1 MNTVVSLKGIDYLY
15 KMRIDIFLVEKNYFE
30 TRTKAQQALSE
41 HCVFVNNQLVSKASF
56 DVSETDILFIKP
68 SPSQRY
74 VSIGGLKL
82 EKAIQTFH
90 LNFKD
95 KSVLDIGASTGGFTD
110 CSLQYGAK
118 KVTTIDVGSNQLHK
132 SLHNHPQIISFEQL
146 DIRDFKNHTN
156 EVFDW
161 IVMDVSFIALHS
173 IIPSVKNLCS
183 PSTQLIVLIK
193 PQFELTEKKNF
204 KKGIIKDQKERTQI
218 VQQVIKNWQIEG
230 FEVLGQT
237 TTDADG
243 IEKNIEY
250 LIHLKPH
257 QV

>member
-1 MNTVVSLKGIDYLY
+1 
-15 KMRIDIFLVEKNYFE
+15 MRIDIFLVEKNYFE

-41 HCVFVNNQLVSKASF
+41 HCIFVNNQLVTKASF
-56 DVSETDILFIKP
+56 DVSETDTLLIKP

-82 EKAIQTFH
+82 EKAIQSFQ
-90 LNFKD
+90 LDFKG

-110 CSLQYGAK
+110 CSLQYGAC
-118 KVTTIDVGSNQLHK
+118 KVSTIDVGSNQLHK
-132 SLHNHPQIISFEQL
+132 SLLNHPKINSFEQL
-146 DIRDFKNHTN
+146 DIRDFKNEAKET
-156 EVFDW
+156 FDW

-173 IIPSVKNLCS
+173 IIPAVKKVCS
-183 PSTQLIVLIK
+183 PHTQLVVLIK
-193 PQFELTEKKNF
+193 PQFETSEKKHF
-204 KKGIIKDQKERTQI
+204 KNGIIKDQKERLQI
-218 VQQVIKNWQIEG
+218 VQQAIKNWQIEG
-230 FEVLGQT
+230 FEVLGQC

-257 QV
+257 QI